1 METIKINTQTIEL
14 GQFLKWAGIVGTG
27 GEAKQLLAAEEVF
40 VNGELEKRRGRKL
53 SSGDTVTIGGQRYK
67 LEARN

>member
-53 SSGDTVTIGGQRYK
+53 SPGDTVTIGGQRYK